1 MCIVD
6 KHVISFVMAFSV
18 LFRRQHPKLREL
30 QVPSARN
37 TLPMWE
43 LMEDLKLEFITGIE
57 GCSGDDISPF
67 FETIELLSLKSLV
80 YEVEGFPTESDGED
94 NVNITNLHSTDKFEK
109 TVWED
114 VFQFLL
120 TSSFP
125 ASKIS
130 KKSKENFS
138 RRCRLWYSL
147 GAGTATGPAALFFT
161 SSGRG
166 KTYGANPTLHPNQ
179 LIDQSLVH

>member
-1 MCIVD
+1 
-6 KHVISFVMAFSV
+6 
-18 LFRRQHPKLREL
+18 
-30 QVPSARN
+30 
-37 TLPMWE
+37 
-43 LMEDLKLEFITGIE
+43 MEDLKFEFITGIE

-67 FETIELLSLKSLV
+67 FETIELHSLKSLV

-94 NVNITNLHSTDKFEK
+94 NERICNFNSTDKFE

-120 TSSFP
+120 TGMFP

-138 RRCRLWYSL
+138 RRCAYGIPWERVPQLDQQHC
-147 GAGTATGPAALFFT
+147 
-161 SSGRG
+161 SSHQAVEEKHTVR
-166 KTYGANPTLHPNQ
+166 TLPYTPIN
-179 LIDQSLVH
+179 